1 MFKPLVSIIIRTKN
15 ESFWIGKCLHAIESQ
30 SYNNYEIIVVDNS
43 SSDNTLGIIKKNFS
57 KVKIIKYKSKIF
69 FPGKAINLGIKKS
82 KGKFIA
88 MISGHCIPK
97 DKFWIQ
103 NLLKNFTSKNIAGV
117 YGKQEPLD
125 ISDPN
130 DVRDLIYLF
139 GKDKKIQKK
148 DPFFHNAN
156 SMIKKELWQKIKFDE
171 NTLHIEDRIWAQEQI
186 NKGNKIVYDPTSCVF
201 HHHGVSHRNNV
212 SRVRTIS
219 KILTQDSTNSNSKE
233 LVCMIPIL
241 NPTKKN
247 NKFIVEEA
255 VNKIIKIKK
264 IKKIFI
270 ICNNKD
276 LRKKVFDKKIIYL
289 NRGSDLKKDF
299 LGLEYVLKETYNRFI
314 KEKYKPTHVLVFE
327 ELYPHR
333 PKNFFKKLIKSIDDN
348 YDSLVPISKNKSH
361 NLWKKDYKGNLEPIF
376 KTTLPSS
383 VTDYNIFQ
391 ELKGLG
397 CIVKSSSFEING
409 RESLNT
415 KFFEV
420 ESEYSFK
427 IDNYTKSLI

>member
-15 ESFWIGKCLHAIESQ
+15 ESFWIGKCLHAIENQ
-30 SYNNYEIIVVDNS
+30 SYSNYEIIVVDNS
-43 SSDNTLGIIKKNFS
+43 SSDNTLGIIRRNFP
-57 KVKIIKYKSKIF
+57 KVKIIRYSSKKF
-69 FPGKAINLGIKKS
+69 YPGKAINLGIQKA

-97 DKFWIQ
+97 DRFWIQ
-103 NLLKNFTSKNIAGV
+103 NLLKNFTNKNIAGV

-125 ISDPN
+125 TSDPN

-156 SMIKKELWQKIKFDE
+156 SMIKKELWKKVKFNE
-171 NTLHIEDRIWAQEQI
+171 ETLHIEDRIWAQEQI
-186 NKGNKIVYDPTSCVF
+186 NKGNKLVYDPKPCVF
-201 HHHGVSHRNNV
+201 HYHGISHRNNIL
-212 SRVRTIS
+212 RVRTIS
-219 KILTQDSTNSNSKE
+219 NILTQDSVNNK
-233 LVCMIPIL
+233 LRKLICMVPIL
-241 NPTKKN
+241 DPIVKN

-255 VNKIIKIKK
+255 IDKIVKIKEIEK
-264 IKKIFI
+264 VFV
-270 ICNNKD
+270 ICDNKP
-276 LRKKVFDKKIIYL
+276 LRKKLLNKKIIFL
-289 NRGSDLKKDF
+289 NRGDDLKKDF
-299 LGLEYVLKETYNRFI
+299 LGLEYVLKETYNKFI
-314 KEKYKPTHVLVFE
+314 KKKYKPTHILVFE

-333 PKNFFKKLIKSIDDN
+333 PNNFFRKIIKNIDDN
-348 YDSLVPISKNKSH
+348 YDSLIPISKNKSH
-361 NLWKKDYKGNLEPIF
+361 NLWKKNYKGDLEPIF

-383 VTDYNIFQ
+383 MADYDVFQ

-397 CIVKSSSFEING
+397 CVVKSSSFEVYG

-420 ESEYSFK
+420 DSEYSFK
-427 IDNYTKSLI
+427 IDNFTKKFI